1 MLVTAEAFFSS
12 PSAAK
17 YNKFLFCHCIQHLP
31 DWKATFEKVF
41 AAIPMG
47 SVCLILAD
55 DHSDLT
61 IPLFAKALEKKSQ
74 RPKGAN
80 LRLGLSQIGFSTE
93 EQEGKT
99 VYSCPKEEWYGRIR
113 GQFDSILELFTDAE
127 IEAGIAELEQT
138 RLKNEDVVEYENKFK
153 FVLAVKEQ

>member
-1 MLVTAEAFFSS
+1 MLVTAEDFFSS

-17 YNKFLFCHCIQHLP
+17 YNKFLFCHCIHHFP
-31 DWKATFEKVF
+31 DWNATFEKVF
-41 AAIPMG
+41 AAIPTG
-47 SVCLILAD
+47 SVCVIIAD
-55 DHSDLT
+55 DHSHLT
-61 IPLFAKALEKKSQ
+61 KPLFAKALEKKSQ

-113 GQFDSILELFTDAE
+113 GRFDSILELFTEAE
-127 IEAGIAELEQT
+127 IETGIAELEQT
-138 RLKNEDVVEYENKFK
+138 RLKNKDMVEYENKFK
-153 FVLAVKEQ
+153 FVIALKEQ